1 MTVWIKVP
9 NPSSGNKQI
18 LNIGTSSGWANI
30 RFGLLYRTNSSEV
43 VTSISNGTNYVA
55 YSCNASIVPET
66 WVHVAT
72 VYQNKHLKLY
82 INGQLKKTFI
92 TTYDISLNG
101 ITKLGIGAA
110 PNGNEKYT
118 GYLNDVRIY
127 DHALSS
133 MEVKQI
139 SQGLIL
145 HYPLNNNGFGQE
157 NLYGNGGDCTDLSG
171 LNNYGNKFSV
181 VVEDDQICAHAT
193 GALKNTAYLQ
203 SKIPFTPEPNEEM
216 TFSAWVKIKNI
227 VRGTTN
233 PMCGFYFSG
242 QTIDGS
248 WRGATK
254 IKLTV
259 DGIEYSVAQDAW
271 DKAIKDTKWHKIICS
286 AKFGNYEYTN
296 NILPNIYLR
305 DCTGDLYIHHIKYQR
320 GTIATPWCPNETD
333 KLFTTLKL
341 NNNIE
346 YDCSSFSHNAEKI
359 NIDYDN
365 DTPKYDVSS
374 VFSAKPSIIKIPNS
388 YYAIQGSQ
396 NMTIS
401 IWAYKEDWSQY
412 AQRIYSCTEAGG
424 LNIQNS
430 SSGNMQWAVNV
441 YTDAEKTSHK
451 YASSSPDLYIRV
463 PRTDFSSGWHMFTWV
478 YTTSGTSLYVDG
490 ALKQSKTGTSY
501 GLYFHSTAPLILGGQ
516 ATSTN
521 YSSPYLDGKLSDF
534 RIYVTALSA
543 EDILALYKNS
553 VYIDNEGNL
562 YGMELREV

>member
-1 MTVWIKVP
+1 MYSIFQYSTPDRLHLSW
-9 NPSSGNKQI
+9 QDE
-18 LNIGTSSGWANI
+18 TSSSTFLTGGWSDFFSADTWTHCCIVYDGEKVMIYRN
-30 RFGLLYRTNSSEV
+30 GELYTTVNG
-43 VTSISNGTNYVA
+43 ISNRNNFEYDFP
-55 YSCNASIVPET
+55 IVGSP
-66 WVHVAT
+66 
-72 VYQNKHLKLY
+72 
-82 INGQLKKTFI
+82 IRR
-92 TTYDISLNG
+92 
-101 ITKLGIGAA
+101 
-110 PNGNEKYT
+110 
-118 GYLNDVRIY
+118 LNDVRIY
-127 DHALSS
+127 DHTLSPF
-133 MEVKQI
+133 EVKQI

-181 VVEDDQICAHAT
+181 VVEDDQICAHAI

-203 SKIPFTPEPNEEM
+203 SKIPFTPKPNEEM

-286 AKFGNYEYTN
+286 AKFGNYEYTSN
-296 NILPNIYLR
+296 LLPNIYLR

-320 GTIATPWCPNETD
+320 GTIATPWCPNKTD
-333 KLFTTLKL
+333 KIFDKIGL
-341 NNNIE
+341 NSSIE
-346 YDCSSFSHNAEKI
+346 YDCSGYQKNGEKI
-359 NIDYDN
+359 GIDYSS

-374 VFSAKPSIIKIPNS
+374 VFSASPSVVKIPNQN
-388 YYAIQGSQ
+388 YAIQGSQ

-401 IWAYKEDWSQY
+401 VWAYKEDWSQY
-412 AQRIYSCTEAGG
+412 SQRIYSCTEGG
-424 LNIQNS
+424 GFNVQPT
-430 SSGNMQWAVNV
+430 SSGYIEWSINV
-441 YTDAEKTSHK
+441 YTNAEKTSHK
-451 YASSSPDLYIRV
+451 YASSNPDLYIRI
-463 PRTDFSSGWHMFTWV
+463 PKTDFSSGWYMFTWV
-478 YTTSGTSLYVDG
+478 YTTEGTFLYIDG
-490 ALKQSKTGTSY
+490 VLEKTMPGTSY
-501 GLYFHSTAPLILGGQ
+501 GLYFNPTVPLILGGE
-516 ATSTN
+516 ATVKGYT
-521 YSSPYLDGKLSDF
+521 SPYLNGKLSDF
-534 RIYVTALSA
+534 RIYATALSA

-562 YGMELREV
+562 YGAELREV